1 MKRRVWITTVAA
13 VVVLASCG
21 DSMGDDDAGR
31 PNEVTEA
38 SNEVAEVTPS
48 WAVDNTG
55 SCDSDSNQECAVA
68 VDADRAYVA
77 DVASGD
83 VAAYDL
89 ATGAEVWRTDL
100 EMAEASHVYLD
111 VVDETV
117 LVDAGSFD
125 DEGNLATLTG
135 IDAATGAPVW
145 SADGGSSGIWRG
157 TDALRRIAVTD
168 GVVLVGPST
177 SEDSPL
183 PVRGLEVATGET
195 VWSAGEHII
204 DSCGGVVYTLT
215 LPEDSGPDTPPD
227 TVEAV
232 DVVTGDVRYE
242 VGDIGDV
249 LPSDGGCTAGYLLI
263 GVAGPAGSFV
273 TIDAS
278 GTPVS
283 GTLVGPSGRGD
294 LWAMGGVVYL
304 REDSGLSRVDP
315 ATDELTWSID
325 HPLDGNYTLESV
337 SDELASLDGLLFD
350 PRSGDV
356 LGGSDEVNQVV
367 AADGDTTVIRR
378 GDQYVGVVVTDDH
391 TLLEQYA
398 LQLDNSS
405 YLTQAT
411 AADGVFVGVTA
422 DEIMAFKP

>member
-21 DSMGDDDAGR
+21 DSVSDSDAAR
-31 PNEVTEA
+31 SDEVTEVPNEV
-38 SNEVAEVTPS
+38 NEVAPS
-48 WAVDNTG
+48 WAVDLPG
-55 SCDSDSNQECAVA
+55 SCEMDSNQRCAVA
-68 VDADRAYVA
+68 ADANRAYFA
-77 DVASGD
+77 DVIAAD

-89 ATGAEVWRTDL
+89 ATGDEIWRTDV
-100 EMAEASHVYLD
+100 EMVEGSPVYLD

-125 DEGNLATLTG
+125 DEGNLRTLTG
-135 IDAATGAPVW
+135 IDAATGTPTW
-145 SADGGSSGIWRG
+145 SADGGSTGIWRG
-157 TDALRRIAVTD
+157 SDALDRIAVTD

-177 SEDSPL
+177 GEDSPL
-183 PVRGLEVATGET
+183 PVRGLEAATGDT
-195 VWSAGEHII
+195 VWSAGDHII

-215 LPEDSGPDTPPD
+215 RPEDTGPDTPPD
-227 TVEAV
+227 TIEAV

-249 LPSDGGCTAGYLLI
+249 LPSGGCTAGYLLVQ
-263 GVAGPAGSFV
+263 VAGTAGSFV
-273 TIDAS
+273 TVDAS
-278 GTPVS
+278 GASRPW
-283 GTLVGPSGRGD
+283 TLVRPYGG

-304 REDSGLSRVDP
+304 TDDSGVSRIDP

-325 HPLDGNYTLESV
+325 HPEDGTDTRESV

-378 GDQYVGVVVTDDH
+378 GDEYIGVVVTDDH
-391 TLLEQYA
+391 TLLEQYT
-398 LQLDNSS
+398 LQIDNSS
-405 YLTQAT
+405 FVSQAT
-411 AADGVFVGVTA
+411 AAGGVIVAVTG
-422 DEIMAFKP
+422 DEIMAFTP